1 MKNQDVLYQVKVT
14 QDIPYWSGD
23 EEFSFCESSGV
34 TEEYVAGSFQS
45 EEFARIFAEALKG
58 KIAAGCDYAIMDA
71 TSFNV
76 TSARMPIT
84 LAPLF

>member
-58 KIAAGCDYAIMDA
+58 KIAAGCDYAMDA
-71 TSFNV
+71 FTPMVSVVMV
-76 TSARMPIT
+76 TRSYKE
-84 LAPLF
+84 LEG